1 MTKDLY
7 SCVSRLAYWRV
18 WSVLSFY
25 TYYHL
30 LWPVTYSCFTNPSI
44 RNRNKGWNEPF
55 ACPCAVTLPHWRWK
69 RAVCVC
75 VCVCVCVLSGVS
87 VSTVPASVTRCIFPS
102 VLPSPDDVC
111 VCLCFVSSQEDAQRH
126 EDLRLRA
133 VRKALP
139 GQPPAPDAFALPLG

>member
-44 RNRNKGWNEPF
+44 RNRNRMKRTVCMSMCCDP
-55 ACPCAVTLPHWRWK
+55 ATLTLK
-69 RAVCVC
+69 TCCVCMC

-87 VSTVPASVTRCIFPS
+87 VLTVPASVTRCIFPS